1 MNTFNKIKF
10 GAYCILII
18 LLSASVMA
26 QTEEYKPHSSIGLN
40 VGYFFPQGEW
50 NQNRIEQS
58 VDHFKKG
65 LSAECDL
72 EIIVSGWWALAF
84 SMGYTDLNVSDWEKY
99 CASTNDTIKAS
110 AGIFYL
116 GMSIRP
122 YLMGSSTFNIK
133 GQLGLGYFYLS
144 GKETSE
150 IASGKYDFLK
160 SVFGL
165 TGGLEFCQYVNNYT
179 ALTLRI
185 SCYIIP
191 AGVDYADGEKTDN
204 IYGLPVTLGLRFNL

>member
-1 MNTFNKIKF
+1 
-10 GAYCILII
+10 
-18 LLSASVMA
+18 MA

-50 NQNRIEQS
+50 NQNRIEPS
-58 VDHFKKG
+58 VDQFRKG
-65 LSAECDL
+65 LSFEGDL
-72 EIIVSGWWALAF
+72 EIIVWDWWAIAF
-84 SMGYTDLNVSDWEKY
+84 SMGYTDLDVSDWEKH
-99 CASTNDTIKAS
+99 CASTDDTIKAS
-110 AGIFYL
+110 ARIFYF

-122 YLMGSSTFNIK
+122 YLMGSSTFNVK
-133 GQLGLGYFYLS
+133 GQLGLGYFFLS

-150 IASGKYDFLK
+150 IASGEYDFLK
-160 SVFGL
+160 SQFGL
-165 TGGLEFCQYVNNYT
+165 TGGLEFCQYVNDYA

-191 AGVDYADGEKTDN
+191 AGVDYADGEKTNN